1 MKTWRLISFI
11 FIAIGMTAIQAHAR
25 DLKDIQQDGV
35 IRHLGVPYANFV
47 SGDGSGLD
55 VELIQLF
62 AKEIGVKYQYVEASW
77 GSVISSLTG
86 RQFTTAGTAVTLGD
100 EVPVRGDLI
109 ANGLTVLPWRQQLL
123 DFSRPTFPTQVWLVT
138 SAASP
143 MQPITPNDSIERDIE
158 AVKKQLPL
166 KSVLTIKATCLDPSL
181 YALDKVGAKSID
193 FKGSL
198 NDLAPAVLKGLADST
213 LLDVPD
219 SLIALEKWPSQI
231 KIIGPVSATQEM
243 AVAFRKDS
251 PELKQAFAAFLKN
264 IWEDGTY
271 AKMVQKYYPDVF
283 DYYPEFFA
291 SR

>member
-1 MKTWRLISFI
+1 LII
-11 FIAIGMTAIQAHAR
+11 TIGLAAVQASGR

-47 SGDGSGLD
+47 SGDGRGLD

-62 AKEIGVKYQYVEASW
+62 AKEIGVEYQYVEASW
-77 GSVISSLTG
+77 SSVISSLVG
-86 RQFTTAGTAVTLGD
+86 RQYTTASNTVTLGD

-143 MQPITPNDSIERDIE
+143 LQPISPNGSIEKDIE
-158 AVKKQLPL
+158 AVKNQLPL
-166 KSVLTIKATCLDPSL
+166 KSVLTVKATCLDPSL

-251 PELKQAFAAFLKN
+251 PELKQAFAVFLKK
-264 IWEDGTY
+264 IWENGTY